1 MKRIA
6 YRGCFF
12 FPIQLEIKDSRN
24 KRFFY
29 KRSFLRET
37 VLRGFEAQFRWFDE
51 SPVRKRNGPVSR
63 RNRRLQA
70 AVMAAYYDTRRS
82 LIGSK

>member
-1 MKRIA
+1 MIRTRA
-6 YRGCFF
+6 
-12 FPIQLEIKDSRN
+12 
-24 KRFFY
+24 
-29 KRSFLRET
+29 SFTSESFSRET
-37 VLRGFEAQFRWFDE
+37 VLHHGFEDQLDEFHQFDE

-70 AVMAAYYDTRRS
+70 VMAAHYDTRRN